1 MKKKSLRKR
10 MMAVGIV
17 LSMTAALLAGCGGSG
32 EKEAKTSESEKKEL
46 VMWTFMSKENSYGII
61 NIRFLGFFNSFKI
74 KLIFLFLFHS
84 FTLSS
89 HHLKHQNIHLLYDIH
104 ILFLKTY
111 TCPF

>member
-46 VMWTFMSKENSYGII
+46 VMWTFMSKENSYGKA
-61 NIRFLGFFNSFKI
+61 FYDAVDAFSE
-74 KLIFLFLFHS
+74 
-84 FTLSS
+84 SS
-89 HHLKHQNIHLLYDIH
+89 GV
-104 ILFLKTY
+104 
-111 TCPF
+111 